1 MDLWFPRNVSTF
13 GAEVDGLF
21 MIILWITGA
30 TFFLT
35 EIALVYFAFKYKHK
49 PGRKA
54 THVHGN
60 TRIEIIWTAV
70 TVVLVLFIA
79 VISMKP
85 WLRQKDPKRFPPP
98 GLVVEVT
105 AKQFEWN
112 VKYPGP
118 DGSLG
123 TADDVTTRNKL
134 NLPVNR
140 VIHVTLLAEDVIH
153 SFFLPE
159 LRVKQDAVPGMKQ
172 MVWFEAMEAGEYVLG
187 CAELCGLGHYRMKGS
202 VVVVD
207 GVAFDAWQNSGGTG
221 TLAAAPA
228 ARPVAAASSVH
239 TGH

>member
-21 MIILWITGA
+21 MIILWITGVI
-30 TFFLT
+30 FVGT
-35 EIALVYFAFKYKHK
+35 EVALVYFAFKYRHK

-54 THVHGN
+54 RHIHGDN
-60 TRIEIIWTAV
+60 RLEIAWTAIPF
-70 TVVLVLFIA
+70 VLVIYIA
-79 VISMKP
+79 LISMKP
-85 WLRQKDPKRFPPP
+85 WLRQKDPNRFPPAA
-98 GLVVEVT
+98 LTVEVT

-118 DGSLG
+118 DGTLG

-140 VIHVTLLAEDVIH
+140 VIHVSLLAEDVIH

-159 LRVKQDAVPGMKQ
+159 LRVKQDAVPGMTTK
-172 MVWFEAMEAGEYVLG
+172 VWFEAMEAGEYVLG

-221 TLAAAPA
+221 TLAASPA
-228 ARPVAAASSVH
+228 SRPVVAASSVH